1 MSKIR
6 TGFVSNSSSSSFC
19 IYGTHLN
26 REATIEILRD
36 QHNILIDDIDELE
49 DIISLNV
56 YYMPYDDD
64 GFYIGRSFKTI
75 KDNETGKAFKE
86 NVEEKIKKYFPNSSL
101 RTIEEAFYD
110 G

>member
-26 REATIEILRD
+26 RESSIEILRD
-36 QHNILIDDIDELE
+36 QHNISIDEVDELE
-49 DIISLNV
+49 DILSLNV

-64 GFYIGRSFKTI
+64 GFYIGRSFRTI
-75 KDNETGKAFKE
+75 KDNETGKEFKE
-86 NVEEKIKKYFPNSSL
+86 KVEEKIKKYFPNSSL
-101 RTIEEAFYD
+101 GTIEESFYD